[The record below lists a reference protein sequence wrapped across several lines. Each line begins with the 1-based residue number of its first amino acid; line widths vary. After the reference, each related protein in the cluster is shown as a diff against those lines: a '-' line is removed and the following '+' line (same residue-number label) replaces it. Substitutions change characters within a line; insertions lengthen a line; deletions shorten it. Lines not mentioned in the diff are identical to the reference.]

1 MIRRNGVKGFT
12 LIELVVVI
20 TILAILVGI
29 AIPAINQT
37 VERYKLSAYAR
48 ELASDIRLVRHKNIN
63 GDLLFR
69 IQLQGDRYV
78 IRRGLEIIE
87 IKEAPSGVRFLD
99 IFSSQVFFS
108 GMGVPL
114 GRGATTIYIINS
126 YGNIY
131 EVTIM
136 VATGRVQV
144 RSNLDSW

>member
-1 MIRRNGVKGFT
+1 MVRPNDVKGFT

-29 AIPAINQT
+29 AVPVINQT
-37 VERYKLSAYAR
+37 VERYKVAAYAR

-63 GDLLFR
+63 GESTVR
-69 IQLQGDRYV
+69 IQLLGDRYV
-78 IRRGLEIIE
+78 IRRGMEILEI
-87 IKEAPSGVRFLD
+87 KDAPSGVRFLD
-99 IFSSQVFFS
+99 TFGSQIFFS
-108 GMGVPL
+108 GTGVPL
-114 GRGATTIYIINS
+114 GMGATTIHIINS

-144 RSNLDSW
+144 RPGN